1 MFRLIKVIAQS
12 GHADTLCA
20 IAETH
25 EAEDFWVEGA
35 DDDGQQCVNILIGP
49 NRRQAFMDALQTI
62 MDRNTKW
69 RIVILPVEA
78 TVPTPKAKD
87 DSKDAKKSSVA
98 ITREELYNDVA
109 HGAQLN
115 NNFLLLVFLSTL
127 VAAIGLLANNVA
139 VLVGAMVIAPLLGP
153 HLAFAL
159 ATATGDFDL
168 MKRAL
173 TSGVVGLS
181 LGFAVSLAIGFII
194 PFDPTGVELVSRT
207 IVGLDGVVLALA
219 SGAAAALSLTTGL
232 SSVLVGVMV
241 AVALLPPAVAVGLL
255 LGAGRE
261 ELALGAALLLAVNM
275 VCINLSAQLV
285 LIAKGIQPRSWL
297 EKRAAKQ
304 SRRLNLIIWTLC
316 LIVLIAFIYWRTT

>member
-1 MFRLIKVIAQS
+1 MFRLIKVIAQA

-25 EAEDFWVEGA
+25 EAEDFWVEGT
-35 DDDGQQCVNILIGP
+35 DDNGQQCVNILIGLD
-49 NRRQAFMDALQTI
+49 RRQDFIDALQTI
-62 MDRNTKW
+62 MDRNSKW
-69 RIVILPVEA
+69 RIVILSVEA
-78 TVPTPKAKD
+78 TVPIAKTKD
-87 DSKDAKKSSVA
+87 DVKERKNSSAA

-109 HGAQLN
+109 HSAQLN
-115 NNFLLLVFLSTL
+115 TNFLPLVFLSTI
-127 VAAIGLLANNVA
+127 VAAIGLLANNVT

-173 TSGVVGLS
+173 TSGVVGLA
-181 LGFAVSLAIGFII
+181 LGFAISYTIGLVI

-232 SSVLVGVMV
+232 SAVLVGVMV
-241 AVALLPPAVAVGLL
+241 AVALLPPAVAVGLT

-261 ELALGAALLLAVNM
+261 ELAFGAALLLAVNM

-285 LIAKGIQPRSWL
+285 LIAQGIQPRSWL

-304 SRRLNLIIWTLC
+304 SRRLNLII
-316 LIVLIAFIYWRTT
+316 

>member
-1 MFRLIKVIAQS
+1 MFRLVKVVAQA

-20 IAETH
+20 IAETY
-25 EAEDFWVEGA
+25 EAEDFWVEGT

-49 NRRQAFMDALQTI
+49 DRRQDMLDALQTI
-62 MDRNTKW
+62 MDQNTKW

-87 DSKDAKKSSVA
+87 EASERKRSSATV
-98 ITREELYNDVA
+98 TREELYNDVEQ
-109 HGAQLN
+109 GARLSS
-115 NNFLLLVFLSTL
+115 NFVLLVFLSTI
-127 VAAIGLLANNVA
+127 VAAIGLLSNSVA
-139 VLVGAMVIAPLLGP
+139 VLIGAMVIAPLLGP

-159 ATATGDFDL
+159 ATALGDLGL

-181 LGFAVSLAIGFII
+181 LGFAISLVIGVLV

-255 LGAGRE
+255 TGAGRF

-275 VCINLSAQLV
+275 VCVNLSAQLV
-285 LIAKGIQPRSWL
+285 LITKGIQPRSWL

-304 SRRLNLIIWTLC
+304 SRRLNLAIWTVC
-316 LIVLIAFIYWRTT
+316 LAVLVVFIYWRAA